1 MKKII
6 YLLLPIFL
14 LAEEKYISTEYT
26 SLKHQNSFVNNFVSI
41 YGKVEDKE
49 SFLDGELD
57 LRGGLTA
64 HGVLRKSGN
73 FEFFNTVENSKI
85 LIHSLALDYYPS
97 HQTLI
102 SLGRESLDLNL
113 LNGSFDG
120 LMAVGRFDDF
130 SLKSFYFNHYAI
142 LYPSFYKSEE
152 IEDGLYGL
160 NLAYNRSFFDGE
172 LSYFSYDGNDVSDL
186 YMAFMHNSFRMG
198 AEHLSF
204 TSSTLADESAY
215 KLFAG
220 YRYKRSYFETGYY
233 DVYDGGLQSIYNLGG
248 TEFKNFGLNSFLNQE
263 NAKNIYADITYNHYP
278 IYTKLHLGQTSF
290 KDGTQNATGDEA
302 GLTIGFK
309 YDDIEASATY
319 LTQKSDQVGIFGERT
334 DWVQTNLKYRF

>member
-26 SLKHQNSFVNNFVSI
+26 SLKHQDSFVNNFLSV
-41 YGKVEDKE
+41 YGKVEDKQ
-49 SFLDGELD
+49 SFLDGDVE
-57 LRGGLTA
+57 LRGGITA
-64 HGVLRKSGN
+64 HGFLRKSGD
-73 FEFFNTVENSKI
+73 FEFFNTVENSKL
-85 LIHSLALDYYPS
+85 LIHSLALDYYPT

-102 SLGRESLDLNL
+102 SVGRESLNLNL

-130 SLKSFYFNHYAI
+130 SLKSFYFNHYAK
-142 LYPSFYKSEE
+142 LYSSFYVSQE
-152 IEDGLYGL
+152 IENGLFGV
-160 NLAYNRSFFDGE
+160 NLSYNRSFFDGE
-172 LSYFSYDGNDVSDL
+172 LSYFSYDKHTVSDL
-186 YMAFMHNSFRMG
+186 YMTYINKNFRIG

-204 TSSTLADESAY
+204 TSSTLDDEKAY
-215 KLFAG
+215 KLFTG
-220 YRYKRSYFETGYY
+220 YRYDRTYFEAGYY

-263 NAKNIYADITYNHYP
+263 DAKNVYADVTYNHYP
-278 IYTKLHLGQTSF
+278 LYTKLHLGQTSF
-290 KDGTQNATGDEA
+290 KDGIQKAKGDEA

-309 YDDIEASATY
+309 YDKLEVSANY
-319 LTQKSDQVGIFGERT
+319 LTQKSDQSGIAGTRT